1 MNTCGTK
8 WEWYDCS
15 EPISIN
21 ENTIFLEYNI
31 AWEPPKLVYE
41 KMVSLGYSVFC
52 VYADEGWS
60 FFGWSTGNNDDV
72 YNDIENQSLL
82 DIEEDLKNCTQN
94 LKIPDVIMEKIKETL
109 KQYYIDNCDGKDDA
123 CDEN

>member
-1 MNTCGTK
+1 MKK
-8 WEWYDCS
+8 W
-15 EPISIN
+15 
-21 ENTIFLEYNI
+21 FR
-31 AWEPPKLVYE
+31 LVIQF
-41 KMVSLGYSVFC
+41 SVFM
-52 VYADEGWS
+52 VMKVGLFSDGLLEIMMM
-60 FFGWSTGNNDDV
+60 